1 MYKIKLQKMENSS
14 VFFLMLRGEK
24 KAPIFY
30 GKQNPGDTKIYQ
42 SLAYSVI
49 KGGLN
54 LRRLAN
60 LRLRSKSA
68 LFPTLHQEGFFTVLP
83 RFLFFPHFS
92 SFNKNFGYLIYKGN
106 CLKIFRKVSAS
117 PETKGTLS
125 HKYRRHFVQFPCP
138 KQKLFPTKPF
148 LKHTHIHTAKP
159 RVQFQTL

>member
-1 MYKIKLQKMENSS
+1 MENSS
-14 VFFLMLRGEK
+14 IFFLMLRGEK
-24 KAPIFY
+24 KTPIFY

-49 KGGLN
+49 KGGLH

-68 LFPTLHQEGFFTVLP
+68 LFPTLHQEGFFIALP

-92 SFNKNFGYLIYKGN
+92 SFNKIFGYLIYKGN

-117 PETKGTLS
+117 PKTKGTPS
-125 HKYRRHFVQFPCP
+125 QKYRGHFVEFPRP
-138 KQKLFPTKPF
+138 KQKLLLTKPF
-148 LKHTHIHTAKP
+148 KKHSYIHIPKP
-159 RVQFQTL
+159 RVQFLAL